1 MTSNQKVYS
10 DSKVVEEYANDSYI
24 QKAEHELLLRN
35 INKLRDFNFLDI
47 GFGAGRTTKFL
58 IPHVKHYTGVDYS
71 AAMVSHS
78 KKIFQSYLHAE
89 FLLADAKD
97 LSVVKND
104 FYDVVLFS
112 FNGIDCSDHD
122 GRIKI
127 ISEIFKKCKS
137 GGKFI
142 FSFHNSNNLK
152 KLYSF
157 QFPKNPFKYLIE
169 YQRVSKIK
177 KINGPISQYLD
188 KEYFSLYDGADSF
201 QTLYYY
207 IKPTLQISLLQDVGF
222 KVERML
228 EATTGYELSL
238 ESVDNSRHPWIYLE
252 CVKP

>member
-1 MTSNQKVYS
+1 
-10 DSKVVEEYANDSYI
+10 
-24 QKAEHELLLRN
+24 
-35 INKLRDFNFLDI
+35 
-47 GFGAGRTTKFL
+47 
-58 IPHVKHYTGVDYS
+58 
-71 AAMVSHS
+71 
-78 KKIFQSYLHAE
+78 
-89 FLLADAKD
+89 
-97 LSVVKND
+97 VKND

-157 QFPKNPFKYLIE
+157 QFPKNPFKYLAE
-169 YQRVSKIK
+169 YQRVSKINDL
-177 KINGPISQYLD
+177 NGPISQYLNKD
-188 KEYFSLYDGADSF
+188 YFSLYDGADSF

-207 IKPTLQISLLQDVGF
+207 IKPTLQIRLLQDAGF
-222 KVERML
+222 RVKRML
-228 EATTGYELSL
+228 EATTGYELNL
-238 ESVDNSRHPWIYLE
+238 ENVDKSCHPWIYLE